1 MNIIHL
7 ISGGD
12 VGGAKTHVL
21 SLLSGLKENHKI
33 QLVCFMEGAFAQE
46 ARELGIP
53 TMVLTEGVRTSLGV
67 LTRLIRE
74 QGYEIIHCHGAR
86 ANMFGSLLKSRL
98 ALPVVTTVHSD
109 YRLDYMGRPAAALTY
124 GTINRFVLHRL
135 DYWIGVSDTTTDMLI
150 RRGFDPERVFTIY
163 NGVPFDG
170 AAPALNRAEYLRK
183 YGVSADENTTVFGIA
198 ARFDPV
204 KDLQTLLRAFAQAV
218 KECPNIRLLIAG
230 DGEQRQALEALA
242 GQTCPD
248 GTVRFI
254 GWQEDMRSFYNALDV
269 NMLTSLSETFPYAL
283 TEGARQGCAT
293 ISTRVG
299 GVPALVEHEINGF
312 LFQPRDVQALTEY
325 ILRYARQPELRRQ
338 FGRRL
343 YEKAKREFSLGATVE
358 RQTEI
363 YRTILRRRKRQAE
376 RPRDGVMICGAYGRG
391 NGGDDTILSAI
402 VAQLRKMDR
411 DLPICVITRDPVETA
426 LENHVRGIYTFRAL
440 KIRREMKKTRL
451 YLSGG
456 GSLIQ
461 DATSSRSLWYYLSSI
476 RGAKACGNQVM
487 MFGCGIGP
495 VRRAGNR
502 RRTARTINRCVDA
515 ITLRDAESLRELE
528 RLGIQNIPVRL
539 TADMAFLA
547 QGASESEQQAYDKAC
562 GLEEQ
567 GRYLMLAPRPWPG
580 AETCV
585 PAFAQAALYA
595 AQQYGLTP
603 VLYAMEP
610 GRDRELCEKIAHRI
624 RQLGGSCLL
633 LSAPKN
639 SRLILGLVS
648 RMQAVIAMR
657 LHGLILAATRGVPFA
672 GVAYDP
678 KVSGFLDYIGQ
689 GACCPL
695 EQLSAEGL
703 KGLIDAALQE
713 RNCAERAVR
722 MQKLAEENC
731 RIAMELYAG
740 KKPDMTRQIPE

>member
-1 MNIIHL
+1 MKIIHL

-21 SLLSGLKENHKI
+21 SLLSGLKEHHKI

-53 TMVLTEGVRTSLGV
+53 TMVLTDGVRTSLGV
-67 LTRLIRE
+67 LSRLIRE
-74 QGYEIIHCHGAR
+74 QGYEVVHCHGAR
-86 ANMFGSLLKSRL
+86 ANMFGSMLKSRL
-98 ALPVVTTVHSD
+98 DIPVVTTVHSD
-109 YRLDYMGRPAAALTY
+109 YRLDYLGRPAAALTY
-124 GTINRFVLHRL
+124 GTINRFALRRL
-135 DYWIGVSDTTTDMLI
+135 DDWIGVADTTSDMLI

-163 NGVPFDG
+163 NGVPFD
-170 AAPALNRAEYLRK
+170 AEAPTLSRGEYLK
-183 YGVSADENTTVFGIA
+183 KFGVSADENTAVFGIA
-198 ARFDPV
+198 ARIDPV
-204 KDLQTLLRAFAQAV
+204 KDIQTLLRAFSQAV
-218 KECPNIRLLIAG
+218 KDCPNIRLLIAG
-230 DGEQRQALEALA
+230 DGEQRQELEAMA
-242 GQTCPD
+242 GELCPS
-248 GTVRFI
+248 GTVTFV

-269 NMLTSLSETFPYAL
+269 NMLTSLSEGFPYAL
-283 TEGARQGCAT
+283 VEGARQRCAT

-325 ILRYARQPELRRQ
+325 ILRCARQPELRKE

-343 YEKAKREFSLGATVE
+343 YEKAKREFSLEATVE
-358 RQTEI
+358 RQLEI

-402 VAQLRKMDR
+402 VGQLREMDS
-411 DLPICVITRDPVETA
+411 DLPICVITRNPVETA

-440 KIRREMKKTRL
+440 KLRRQMKKTRL

-476 RGAKACGNQVM
+476 RSAKRCGNQVM

-495 VRRAGNR
+495 VSHALNR
-502 RRTARTINRCVDA
+502 RHTAKTINRCVDA

-528 RLGIQNIPVRL
+528 RLGVKDVPVRL

-547 QGASESEQQAYDKAC
+547 RRAPESEQRVYHKAC
-562 GLEEQ
+562 GLEKQ
-567 GRYLMLAPRPWPG
+567 GNYLMFAPRPWPG

-595 AQQYGLTP
+595 EKKYGLTP
-603 VLYAMEP
+603 VVYAMEP
-610 GRDRELCEKIAHRI
+610 GRDRELCEKIA
-624 RQLGGSCLL
+624 RQIQKEGGSCLL
-633 LSAPKN
+633 LSAPKD
-639 SRLILGLVS
+639 SRLILGLVG
-648 RMQAVIAMR
+648 RMRAVIAMR
-657 LHGLILAATRGVPFA
+657 LHGLILAATQGVAFA

-678 KVSGFLDYIGQ
+678 KVSGFMDYIGQ
-689 GACCPL
+689 GACCTL
-695 EQLSAEGL
+695 EQLSADTL
-703 KGLIDAALQE
+703 KGLIDVALE
-713 RNCAERAVR
+713 EKNCADSAAR
-722 MQKLAEENC
+722 MQKLAQENC

-740 KKPDMTRQIPE
+740 NEPDMTRQIS